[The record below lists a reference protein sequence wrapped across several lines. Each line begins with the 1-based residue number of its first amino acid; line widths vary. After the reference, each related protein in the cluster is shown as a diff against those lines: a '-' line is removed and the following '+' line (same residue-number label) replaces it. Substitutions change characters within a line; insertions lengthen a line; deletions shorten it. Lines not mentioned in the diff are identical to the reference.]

1 MTTSGS
7 TNWQTILEKFAPE
20 LLKQVTGLRE
30 MVLVAG
36 ALSVKTKTLMMM
48 LCDALLGHSEG
59 VANIAKR
66 ARALGASEN
75 EIAETLAVAFL
86 MGGMPGLVT
95 GANAFRG

>member
-1 MTTSGS
+1 MTTSKAATWR
-7 TNWQTILEKFAPE
+7 TNLEKYSPE
-20 LLKQVTGLRE
+20 LLKQVTGLQE
-30 MVLVAG
+30 TVLADG

-48 LCDALLGHSEG
+48 LCDALLAHSEG

-66 ARALGASEN
+66 ARALGASET

-95 GANAFRG
+95 GANAFRD